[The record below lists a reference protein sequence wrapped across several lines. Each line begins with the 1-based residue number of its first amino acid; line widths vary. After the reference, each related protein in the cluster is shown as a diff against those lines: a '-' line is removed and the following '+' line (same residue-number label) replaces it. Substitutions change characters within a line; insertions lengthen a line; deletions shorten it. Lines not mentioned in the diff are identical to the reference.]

1 MAKYYIRTE
10 KNKYNI
16 SIIHQVTTDETEA
29 DSRYTSINRSTAPT
43 AGSYWYNN
51 QVISLDD
58 SKYDTIIAPLIEVVE
73 KPIADARL
81 VAQQEADAALA
92 ASINLPD
99 DGAAAPADVAET
111 TDDDTPLGDFDP
123 PSSLAAGKDPG
134 HASMQDIPTE
144 SSITKHHDFATS
156 QVDVPK
162 DQVIANDPNVGITST
177 MSNYKGLRIQLGHLD
192 TSIAAWEAGPSGVTT
207 FTSGRW
213 KDWEEYTFD
222 PPMKFSD
229 GVEQDSVKLMPSLL
243 PYSKQVDHLKTL
255 RSNVKS
261 TIDTMA
267 IYLREMG
274 KL

>member
-16 SIIHQVTTDETEA
+16 SIIHQVTTDENEA

-43 AGSYWYNN
+43 TGSYWYNN
-51 QVISLDD
+51 QVIPLDD
-58 SKYDTIIAPLIEVVE
+58 SKYDSIIAPLIEAAE
-73 KPIADARL
+73 KPAADARL
-81 VAQQEADAALA
+81 VARQEADAALA
-92 ASINLPD
+92 AAISLPD
-99 DGAAAPADVAET
+99 DAAAAPSPVAET
-111 TDDDTPLGDFDP
+111 TDDTTPFGDFDP
-123 PSSLAAGKDPG
+123 PSSLAEGKDPG
-134 HASMQDIPTE
+134 HASMQDVPTE
-144 SSITKHHDFATS
+144 SSVTKHHDFAVS
-156 QVDVPK
+156 QVDVPENP
-162 DQVIANDPNVGITST
+162 VIANDANVGITST
-177 MSNYKGLRIQLGHLD
+177 ISNYKGLRIQLGHLD

-207 FTSGRW
+207 FTSGKW
-213 KDWEEYTFD
+213 KDWEEYSFD
-222 PPMKFSD
+222 PPMRFSD
-229 GVEQDSVKLMPSLL
+229 GVEQDTVKLMPSLL

>member
-51 QVISLDD
+51 QVIPLDD
-58 SKYDTIIAPLIEVVE
+58 SKYDSIIAPLIEAAE
-73 KPIADARL
+73 KPAADARL
-81 VAQQEADAALA
+81 LAKQEAEAALA

-99 DGAAAPADVAET
+99 DNAAAPAAVAET
-111 TDDDTPLGDFDP
+111 SDDTTPLGDFDP

-144 SSITKHHDFATS
+144 SSIIQHHEFATT
-156 QVDVPK
+156 QVDVPEN
-162 DQVIANDPNVGITST
+162 QVIANDPNVGITST

-207 FTSGRW
+207 FTSGKW
-213 KDWEEYTFD
+213 KDWEEYSFD
-222 PPMKFSD
+222 PPITFSD
-229 GVEQDSVKLMPSLL
+229 GVKQDTVKLMPSLL
-243 PYSKQVDHLKTL
+243 PYSKQVDHLKAL

-274 KL
+274 QL

>member
-51 QVISLDD
+51 QVIPLDD
-58 SKYDTIIAPLIEVVE
+58 SKYDSIIAPLIEAAE
-73 KPIADARL
+73 KPAADARL
-81 VAQQEADAALA
+81 LAQQEAEAALA
-92 ASINLPD
+92 ASVNLPD
-99 DGAAAPADVAET
+99 DAAAAPGAVGET
-111 TDDDTPLGDFDP
+111 SDDTTPLGDFP
-123 PSSLAAGKDPG
+123 APSSLAAGKDPG

-144 SSITKHHDFATS
+144 SSVTKHHDFATS
-156 QVDVPK
+156 QVDVPEN
-162 DQVIANDPNVGITST
+162 QVIANDPNVGITST
-177 MSNYKGLRIQLGHLD
+177 MSNYKGLRIQLGYLD

-207 FTSGRW
+207 FTSGKW

-222 PPMKFSD
+222 PPMLFSD
-229 GVEQDSVKLMPSLL
+229 GVEQDTVKLMPSLV

-255 RSNVKS
+255 GSNVKS

-274 KL
+274 QL